1 MTLPSMSRQ
10 HRADQHWRG
19 LQHEDGDAADRA
31 RRQRLQLPKGPPA
44 GRLAV
49 GGTGRGQSE
58 NWNIFG
64 RIFPEIG
71 PTSAFY
77 SCVLTGMH
85 GPTGIFWANLTP
97 FSRKSVALPA
107 GAAPPKLTPVFG
119 DTSPGRQSH
128 SDTTLYVSLVI
139 FHTKYTG
146 WRDNDFNVYA

>member
-58 NWNIFG
+58 NPG
-64 RIFPEIG
+64 RLQPFIAVFSQECMGQLESFG
-71 PTSAFY
+71 PT
-77 SCVLTGMH
+77 
-85 GPTGIFWANLTP
+85 
-97 FSRKSVALPA
+97 
-107 GAAPPKLTPVFG
+107 
-119 DTSPGRQSH
+119 
-128 SDTTLYVSLVI
+128 
-139 FHTKYTG
+139 
-146 WRDNDFNVYA
+146 